1 VKFTYFASQK
11 KKKIAQDEYCV
22 HVDFAYDIKCK
33 RMSEKNKKKIK
44 KELTQDRILLELAY
58 NSKIM

>member
-1 VKFTYFASQK
+1 M
-11 KKKIAQDEYCV
+11 AQDEYCV

-33 RMSEKNKKKIK
+33 RMSEKNKNKKKIK
-44 KELTQDRILLELAY
+44 KELTQDRILLALAY

>member
-1 VKFTYFASQK
+1 M
-11 KKKIAQDEYCV
+11 AQDEYCV